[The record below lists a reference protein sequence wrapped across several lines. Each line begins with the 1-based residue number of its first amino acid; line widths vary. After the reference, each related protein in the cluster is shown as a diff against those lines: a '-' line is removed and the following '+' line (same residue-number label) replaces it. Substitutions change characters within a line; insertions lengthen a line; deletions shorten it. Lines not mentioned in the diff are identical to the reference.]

1 MAKENTASTTDQA
14 SPVKDVE
21 QKNPAPPAPEVS
33 EVKPEPPVAEGPASL
48 FEMADSPGKK
58 DIPSPENVVIPFEK
72 INEIK
77 AEKEAASGKAAKAA
91 DDKQPR
97 SPAKDTVKKEPPA
110 PAKAPKQSKA
120 PKDKATPAKTDSAKA
135 AKAPNIITGP
145 KPKLEKL
152 NTLNTSA

>member
-33 EVKPEPPVAEGPASL
+33 EVKPEPPANEGPATL
-48 FEMADSPGKK
+48 FEMAEAPSVPGKK

-77 AEKEAASGKAAKAA
+77 AEKEAASGKAAKAV
-91 DDKQPR
+91 DDKQPKP
-97 SPAKDTVKKEPPA
+97 PAKDAAKKEPPA
-110 PAKAPKQSKA
+110 PAKAPKQSK
-120 PKDKATPAKTDSAKA
+120 PPRTRRLLPRLQRLPRT
-135 AKAPNIITGP
+135 
-145 KPKLEKL
+145 KPR
-152 NTLNTSA
+152 